1 MSEYRELLT
10 GQKMARRTLL
20 RGAGA
25 LMALPL
31 LEAMLPH
38 SALARGLGAGGAARA
53 VPKRLAFLFVPN
65 GINMGAWRPAAAGAL
80 TTLPTTLQPLAAFKD
95 SLLIM
100 SGLTQHNA
108 FALGDGGG
116 DHARS
121 AAAWLTG
128 CHPRKTSGAD
138 IKAGTSAD
146 QVAARYLGKDTRFPT
161 LELGVERGGLAGDCD
176 SGYSCAYSST
186 ISWRTENTPVAKETN
201 PRAVFDRLFGSGGG
215 EENLSSEE
223 AARRRSEQG
232 SILDAVQQ
240 EASGLQRQLGTHD
253 QQKLDEYLTSVREIE
268 RRVQFTEKAAKID
281 AKAMGLNLTPPS
293 AHPADMGEHIRL
305 MGDMMVLAF
314 QTDQTRIATFMFANE
329 GSNRSYNP
337 IGVLEGHHELSHHGG
352 SEEKL
357 TKIQRINQ
365 YHVEQLAYVLKKMQD
380 VKEANGSLLDNTML
394 VYGGGISDGDRHNHN
409 DLPILIAGGKGM
421 FQTGRHVIY
430 PDETPLT
437 NLFMTAFDRMGVPTE
452 KIGTLGDSNGK
463 LTQLF

>member
-1 MSEYRELLT
+1 MSEYRDLMT

-25 LMALPL
+25 LLALPL
-31 LEAMLPH
+31 LEAMIPH
-38 SALARGLGAGGAARA
+38 SVLARSIGAAGGQA

-65 GINMGAWRPAAAGAL
+65 GVNMNAWRPGAEGAL
-80 TTLPTTLQPLAAFKD
+80 TTLPQTLQPLTAFKEQ
-95 SLLIM
+95 LLIM

-138 IKAGTSAD
+138 IKAGISAD
-146 QVAARYLGKDTRFPT
+146 QVAAKYLGKETRFPT
-161 LELGVERGGLAGDCD
+161 LELGVERGGLAGNCD

-186 ISWRTENTPVAKETN
+186 ISWRTENTPVAKETS
-201 PRAVFDRLFGSGGG
+201 PRAVFDRLFGNGGDGG
-215 EENLSSEE
+215 ETLSTSE
-223 AARRRSEQG
+223 ASRRRSEQG
-232 SILDAVQQ
+232 SILDAVQD
-240 EASGLQRQLGTHD
+240 EASSLQRKLGTHD

-268 RRVQFTEKAAKID
+268 RRVQFTERASKID
-281 AKAMGLNLTPPS
+281 LKAMGLDATPPT
-293 AHPADMGEHIRL
+293 AKPADMGEHIRL

-329 GSNRSYNP
+329 GSNRAYNP
-337 IGVLEGHHELSHHGG
+337 IGILEGHHELSHHGG
-352 SEEKL
+352 SQEKL
-357 TKIQRINQ
+357 TKIQKINQ
-365 YHVEQLAYVLKKMQD
+365 YHVEQLAYILHKMQG

-409 DLPILIAGGKGM
+409 DLPILVAGGKGI
-421 FQTGRHVIY
+421 FKTGRHVQY
-430 PDETPLT
+430 ADQTPLT
-437 NLFMTAFDRMGVPTE
+437 NLFLTAFDRMGLPTD
-452 KIGTLGDSNGK
+452 KIGTIGDSSGR

>member
-25 LMALPL
+25 LLALPL

-38 SALARGLGAGGAARA
+38 SALARVGAAPA
-53 VPKRLAFLFVPN
+53 IPKRLAFLFVPN
-65 GINMGAWRPAAAGAL
+65 GVNMNAWRPAAAGAI
-80 TTLPTTLQPLAAFKD
+80 TSLPTTLQPLMPFKD

-108 FALGDGGG
+108 HALGDGGG

-146 QVAARYLGKDTRFPT
+146 QVAAKYLGKETRFST

-186 ISWRTENTPVAKETN
+186 ISWRTENTPVAKETS
-201 PRAVFDRLFGSGGG
+201 PRAIFDRMFGTGDES
-215 EENLSSEE
+215 LSADE

-232 SILDAVQQ
+232 SILDAVQE
-240 EASGLQRQLGTHD
+240 EANGLQRKLGTHD
-253 QQKLDEYLTSVREIE
+253 RQKLDEYLTSVREIE
-268 RRVQFTEKAAKID
+268 RRVQFSDKAAKID
-281 AKAMGLNLTPPS
+281 AKALGLNLTPPTS
-293 AHPADMGEHIRL
+293 KPADMGEHIRL

-337 IGVLEGHHELSHHGG
+337 IGILEGHHELSHHGG

-357 TKIQRINQ
+357 TKIQKINQ
-365 YHVEQLAYVLKKMQD
+365 YHVEQLAYVLGKMQS

-409 DLPILIAGGKGM
+409 DLPILVAGGKGM

-430 PDETPLT
+430 PDKTPLT
-437 NLFMTAFDRMGVPTE
+437 NLFMTAFDRMGLPTE
-452 KIGTLGDSNGK
+452 KIGTIGDSDGK

>member
-1 MSEYRELLT
+1 MSEHRELLT

-31 LEAMLPH
+31 LEAMLPVT
-38 SALARGLGAGGAARA
+38 ALARSIGGGAAAQA

-65 GINMGAWRPAAAGAL
+65 GVHMPAWTPAAPGAL
-80 TTLPTTLQPLAAFKD
+80 TTLPATLQPLAAFKD
-95 SLLIM
+95 SLLVM
-100 SGLTQHNA
+100 SGLTQRNA

-121 AAAWLTG
+121 AATWLTG

-138 IKAGTSAD
+138 IKAGPSAD
-146 QVAARYLGKDTRFPT
+146 QVAARYIGRQTRFPT

-186 ISWRTENTPVAKETN
+186 ISWRTENTPVAKETS
-201 PRAVFDRLFGSGGG
+201 PRAIFDRLFGSGSDDG
-215 EENLSSEE
+215 LSSEE
-223 AARRRSEQG
+223 SARRRSEQG
-232 SILDAVQQ
+232 SILDAVQE
-240 EASGLQRQLGTHD
+240 EAGSLQRQLGSHD
-253 QQKLDEYLTSVREIE
+253 RQKLDEYLTSVREIE
-268 RRVQFTEKAAKID
+268 QRVQFTERSAKSD
-281 AKAMGLNLTPPS
+281 WKTKLNLTPPPVRPS
-293 AHPADMGEHIRL
+293 DMAEHIRL

-329 GSNRSYNP
+329 GSNRSYKP
-337 IGVLEGHHELSHHGG
+337 LGILEGHHELSHHGG
-352 SEEKL
+352 SQEKQE
-357 TKIQRINQ
+357 KIQQINQ
-365 YHVEQLAYVLKKMQD
+365 YHVQQLAYILQRMSEVE
-380 VKEANGSLLDNTML
+380 EANGSLLDNTML

-409 DLPILIAGGKGM
+409 NLPILVAGGKGM

-430 PDETPLT
+430 PDNTPLT
-437 NLFMTAFDRMGVPTE
+437 NLFLTAFDRMGLPTDR
-452 KIGTLGDSNGK
+452 IGTIGDSSGR